1 MVFVILRTAVGHET
15 KVANA
20 LAKIDGVSEVYL
32 TSGKYDIL
40 VKVDVEDME
49 KTIDLITEKLRK
61 VGGIQETR
69 TIFAK
74 RIK

>member
-1 MVFVILRTAVGHET
+1 MTFIILKTAIGNEME
-15 KVANA
+15 VANA
-20 LAKIDGVSEVYL
+20 LTKIDGVSEVYL

-40 VKVDVEDME
+40 VKVDVEELE
-49 KTIDLITEKLRK
+49 KTIDLITERLRK

>member
-1 MVFVILRTAVGHET
+1 MTFIILKTTIGNE
-15 KVANA
+15 KEVANA
-20 LAKIDGVSEVYL
+20 LTKIDGVIEVYL

-40 VKVDVEDME
+40 VKVDVEELE
-49 KTIDLITEKLRK
+49 KTIDLITERLRK